1 MSWSQ
6 WETEVL
12 HILNN
17 PDDDNTRMVA
27 TATAAYTEEL
37 KAGNVSQA
45 EYAELLRDLQRQIII
60 VENMSQFETK
70 QRLNTAI
77 TALVIHVDLRG
88 RLCAISNI
96 MEPGS
101 GHWWRQGRKPMD
113 AHNLTRCGTFSS
125 GHGCHIRYR
134 RIRSNTR
141 KTWWCQQWWYRTTH
155 TSSCFW

>member
-1 MSWSQ
+1 MSWQQ

-27 TATAAYTEEL
+27 TATRAYTEEL
-37 KAGNVSQA
+37 QAGNISQS

-77 TALVIHVDLRG
+77 TALVTIASAV
-88 RLCAISNI
+88 
-96 MEPGS
+96 
-101 GHWWRQGRKPMD
+101 
-113 AHNLTRCGTFSS
+113 
-125 GHGCHIRYR
+125 
-134 RIRSNTR
+134 
-141 KTWWCQQWWYRTTH
+141 
-155 TSSCFW
+155 